1 MKYNPGDI
9 VKIFF
14 LSKWRVAVVL
24 ENKEML
30 NFFANQYNLLI
41 CGLPG
46 RIEIYYEDE
55 ICGKI

>member
-1 MKYNPGDI
+1 MKYKVGDV

-14 LSKWRVAVVL
+14 LSKWRVAIVL
-24 ENKEML
+24 ENKEMI
-30 NFFANQYNLLI
+30 NFANQYNLLI

-55 ICGKI
+55 ILGKI